1 MASMAMPTTDPA
13 ELEKR
18 ITDLKTVE
26 QWLDFNLT
34 LLRTTIQGLEI
45 QRGTLLALKAWQSQ
59 GSESE
64 ATDTAS
70 EAPGADANLWWT
82 AMQDQFQQLMQA
94 AQNLQTEAASA
105 TGFHAASSADDR
117 QAPAKRAPRKKASA
131 PRLRPPKP
139 LPQRLLSAPRRVS
152 AWRRRVSRSSGSKR
166 CQFFTIIE
174 VLGFFFR
181 SSSCRPIKL
190 QKNCVTGHAC
200 SPSLWLGL

>member
-1 MASMAMPTTDPA
+1 MDMPKDPFGFLKTGWPGFQSAGGSMASMAMPTTDPA

-70 EAPGADANLWWT
+70 EAPGADTNLWWT
-82 AMQDQFQQLMQA
+82 AMQDQFQQLIQA
-94 AQNLQTEAASA
+94 AQNLQTEAAST
-105 TGFHAASSADDR
+105 TGFQAASSTDDR
-117 QAPAKRAPRKKASA
+117 QAPAKRAPRKKASD
-131 PRLRPPKP
+131 PK
-139 LPQRLLSAPRRVS
+139 
-152 AWRRRVSRSSGSKR
+152 
-166 CQFFTIIE
+166 T
-174 VLGFFFR
+174 
-181 SSSCRPIKL
+181 
-190 QKNCVTGHAC
+190 
-200 SPSLWLGL
+200 SPSQAPASKAAKRP